1 MVGVASSTKT
11 EKKKKKKREKSER
24 AMGEENAFVK
34 TTKEEEEE
42 NAKSH
47 RHKTNG
53 KETTI
58 YVGKIPS
65 EISNERIQSILKTC
79 GNLTEW
85 KRTRDIEAP
94 FRYKPFGF
102 ATFETL
108 EGVLAAMRVLDGMQL
123 YENVDDAMKART
135 ETLLLNV
142 NQATKMAAEK
152 FNAEREEKGLGAKD
166 GEEDYERKRKIEKIM
181 KGEMDV
187 DEDDDEKEKKTK
199 KDKIDAAE
207 FSEEDEEEIKSGA
220 KRVTA
225 TITTTTTTTTT
236 TKSSQEK
243 LRTTSVLTNQ
253 ISTNKSTSEGGTKTE
268 TTCAKTVGTMQQE
281 DGEVVRMGEH
291 HSNQGDN
298 NVPAKPLTKRQREEK
313 RREDEKRRIEQREF
327 GRKER
332 QWLDEERIILNERN
346 KRMRRYRDEK
356 NNVERTRASRR
367 KRDDDD
373 RQLNAWERDE
383 RDLDRRK
390 RFRERELEA
399 EEKDK
404 QNEIEEIEEAK
415 RDEEKRLEEER
426 KKKLSLEK
434 AKKEKTVKE
443 TTIAGFSKRKK
454 TKSSE
459 DGGAEADVQDDDDDD
474 DDYTTKLNKKR
485 RRQFVPIEYTEAEKR
500 IVAAGLTVEH
510 KDADDQDQ
518 RRFLEEEKK
527 RKAALEASIMD
538 KIPTKKNDVFN
549 YDIDWG
555 AFKTSGAESL
565 CRKWVSKKTV
575 ELLGEEE
582 DAVVDFVIEKLRERV
597 DASVLLEE
605 LAVFLD
611 EEAESFVLKLW
622 RMIIYETLKFKSK
635 S

>member
-1 MVGVASSTKT
+1 
-11 EKKKKKKREKSER
+11 
-24 AMGEENAFVK
+24 MGEENNNNNNAFVK
-34 TTKEEEEE
+34 TTTKEEEEE
-42 NAKSH
+42 EETHH
-47 RHKTNG
+47 RRNRTTTNG

-399 EEKDK
+399 EEKDR

-459 DGGAEADVQDDDDDD
+459 DGGAEADVHDDDDDD
-474 DDYTTKLNKKR
+474 DDDETTKLNKKR

>member
-1 MVGVASSTKT
+1 M
-11 EKKKKKKREKSER
+11 EQQQE
-24 AMGEENAFVK
+24 
-34 TTKEEEEE
+34 
-42 NAKSH
+42 H
-47 RHKTNG
+47 RG

-58 YVGKIPS
+58 YVGKIPT
-65 EISNERIQSILKTC
+65 EITNNQIKSILKTC
-79 GNLTEW
+79 GNLSEW

-94 FRYKPFGF
+94 YRYKPFGF
-102 ATFETL
+102 ATFESL

-123 YENVDDAMKART
+123 YENVDEQMKART

-152 FNAEREEKGLGAKD
+152 FNAERQEKGLGAKD

-181 KGEMDV
+181 KGEMD
-187 DEDDDEKEKKTK
+187 DAEDDDEDEDEKKKKAK
-199 KDKIDAAE
+199 KDDEVVDAGE
-207 FSEEDEEEIKSGA
+207 FSDEEETRSGA
-220 KRVTA
+220 KRA
-225 TITTTTTTTTT
+225 TTTTTTT

-243 LRTTSVLTNQ
+243 LRTASMLTNQ

-268 TTCAKTVGTMQQE
+268 TTGAKTAGTIQYE
-281 DGEVVRMGEH
+281 DGEVGRA
-291 HSNQGDN
+291 NQADN

-313 RREDEKRRIEQREF
+313 RREDEKRRNEQREF
-327 GRKER
+327 GRRER
-332 QWLDEERIILNERN
+332 QWLDEERFILNERN
-346 KRMRRYRDEK
+346 KRMRRQRDEK
-356 NNVERTRASRR
+356 INLEQTRASRR

-373 RQLNAWERDE
+373 RQLNVWERDE

-399 EEKDK
+399 EEKDR

-426 KKKLSLEK
+426 KKKLNLEK

-454 TKSSE
+454 TKTSE
-459 DGGAEADVQDDDDDD
+459 DGGDAGVDGNEDDDDDD
-474 DDYTTKLNKKR
+474 DDDDADETIKLNKKR
-485 RRQFVPIEYTEAEKR
+485 RRQFLPIEYTEAEKR
-500 IVAAGLTVEH
+500 IVASGLTVDH
-510 KDADDQDQ
+510 KDTDDQDQ
-518 RRFLEEEKK
+518 KRLLEEEKK
-527 RKAALEASIMD
+527 RKAAIEQSIID
-538 KIPTKKNDVFN
+538 KIPTKKADVFS
-549 YDIDWG
+549 YDIDWS

-565 CRKWVSKKTV
+565 CRKWVAKKTV

-582 DAVVDFVIEKLRERV
+582 DAVVDFVLEKLRERV

-605 LAVFLD
+605 LSVFLD

-635 S
+635 LK

>member
-1 MVGVASSTKT
+1 
-11 EKKKKKKREKSER
+11 
-24 AMGEENAFVK
+24 MGEENDNNNNAFVK
-34 TTKEEEEE
+34 TTTKEEEEE
-42 NAKSH
+42 EETHH
-47 RHKTNG
+47 RRNRTTTNG

-399 EEKDK
+399 EEKDR

-459 DGGAEADVQDDDDDD
+459 DGGAEADVHDDDDDD
-474 DDYTTKLNKKR
+474 DDDDETTKLNKKR

-538 KIPTKKNDVFN
+538 KIPTKKNDLFN

>member
-1 MVGVASSTKT
+1 
-11 EKKKKKKREKSER
+11 
-24 AMGEENAFVK
+24 MGEENNNNNNAFVK
-34 TTKEEEEE
+34 TTTTKEEEEE
-42 NAKSH
+42 EEEETHH
-47 RHKTNG
+47 RRNRTTTNG

-399 EEKDK
+399 EEKDR

-459 DGGAEADVQDDDDDD
+459 DGGAEADVHDDDDDD
-474 DDYTTKLNKKR
+474 DDDETTKLNKKR

>member
-1 MVGVASSTKT
+1 M
-11 EKKKKKKREKSER
+11 EQQQE
-24 AMGEENAFVK
+24 
-34 TTKEEEEE
+34 
-42 NAKSH
+42 H
-47 RHKTNG
+47 RG

-58 YVGKIPS
+58 YVGKIPT
-65 EISNERIQSILKTC
+65 EITNNQIKSILKTC
-79 GNLTEW
+79 GNLSEW

-94 FRYKPFGF
+94 YRYKPFGF
-102 ATFETL
+102 ATFESL

-123 YENVDDAMKART
+123 YENVDEQMKART

-152 FNAEREEKGLGAKD
+152 FNAERQEKGLGAKD

-181 KGEMDV
+181 KGEMDDAE
-187 DEDDDEKEKKTK
+187 DEDEDEDEKKKKAKKDDEVV
-199 KDKIDAAE
+199 DAGE
-207 FSEEDEEEIKSGA
+207 FSDEEETRSGA
-220 KRVTA
+220 KRA
-225 TITTTTTTTTT
+225 TTTTTTT

-243 LRTTSVLTNQ
+243 LRTASMLTNQ

-268 TTCAKTVGTMQQE
+268 TTGAKTAGTIQYE
-281 DGEVVRMGEH
+281 DGEVGRA
-291 HSNQGDN
+291 NQADN

-313 RREDEKRRIEQREF
+313 RREDEKRRNEQREF
-327 GRKER
+327 GRRER
-332 QWLDEERIILNERN
+332 QWLDEERFILNERN
-346 KRMRRYRDEK
+346 KRMRRQRDEK
-356 NNVERTRASRR
+356 INLEQTRASRR

-373 RQLNAWERDE
+373 RQLNVWERDE

-399 EEKDK
+399 EEKDR

-426 KKKLSLEK
+426 KKKLNLEK

-454 TKSSE
+454 TKTSE
-459 DGGAEADVQDDDDDD
+459 DGGDAGVDGNEDDDDDD
-474 DDYTTKLNKKR
+474 DDADETIKLNKKR
-485 RRQFVPIEYTEAEKR
+485 RRQFLPIEYTEAEKR
-500 IVAAGLTVEH
+500 IVASGLTVDH
-510 KDADDQDQ
+510 KDTDDQDQ
-518 RRFLEEEKK
+518 KRLLEEEKK
-527 RKAALEASIMD
+527 RKAAIEQSIID
-538 KIPTKKNDVFN
+538 KIPTKKADVFS
-549 YDIDWG
+549 YDIDWS

-565 CRKWVSKKTV
+565 CRKWVAKKTV

-582 DAVVDFVIEKLRERV
+582 DAVVDFVLEKLRERV

-605 LAVFLD
+605 LSVFLD

-635 S
+635 LK

>member
-1 MVGVASSTKT
+1 
-11 EKKKKKKREKSER
+11 
-24 AMGEENAFVK
+24 MGEENNNNNNAFVK
-34 TTKEEEEE
+34 TTTTKEEEEE
-42 NAKSH
+42 EEEETHH
-47 RHKTNG
+47 RRNRTTTNG

-346 KRMRRYRDEK
+346 KRMRRCRDEK

-399 EEKDK
+399 EEKDR

-459 DGGAEADVQDDDDDD
+459 DGGAEADVHDDNDDDDDD
-474 DDYTTKLNKKR
+474 DDDDETTKLNKKR

>member
-1 MVGVASSTKT
+1 
-11 EKKKKKKREKSER
+11 
-24 AMGEENAFVK
+24 MGEENNNNNNNAFVK
-34 TTKEEEEE
+34 TTTKEEEEE
-42 NAKSH
+42 EEEETHH
-47 RHKTNG
+47 RRNRTTTNG

-346 KRMRRYRDEK
+346 KRMRRCRDEK

-399 EEKDK
+399 EEKDR

-459 DGGAEADVQDDDDDD
+459 DGGAEADVHDDDDDD
-474 DDYTTKLNKKR
+474 DDDDDETTKLNKKR

>member
-1 MVGVASSTKT
+1 
-11 EKKKKKKREKSER
+11 
-24 AMGEENAFVK
+24 MGEENDNNNNAFVK
-34 TTKEEEEE
+34 TTTKEEEEE
-42 NAKSH
+42 EEETHH
-47 RHKTNG
+47 RRNRTTTNG

-346 KRMRRYRDEK
+346 KRMRRCRDEK

-399 EEKDK
+399 EEKDR

-459 DGGAEADVQDDDDDD
+459 DGGAEVDVHDDDDDD
-474 DDYTTKLNKKR
+474 DDDETTKLNKKR

>member
-1 MVGVASSTKT
+1 
-11 EKKKKKKREKSER
+11 
-24 AMGEENAFVK
+24 MGEENDNNNNAFVK
-34 TTKEEEEE
+34 TTTKEEEEE
-42 NAKSH
+42 EETHH
-47 RHKTNG
+47 RRNRTTTNG

-399 EEKDK
+399 EEKDR

-459 DGGAEADVQDDDDDD
+459 DGGAEADVHDDDDDD
-474 DDYTTKLNKKR
+474 DDDDETTKLNKKR

>member
-1 MVGVASSTKT
+1 
-11 EKKKKKKREKSER
+11 
-24 AMGEENAFVK
+24 MGEENNNNNNAFVK
-34 TTKEEEEE
+34 TTTTKEEEEE
-42 NAKSH
+42 EEETHH
-47 RHKTNG
+47 RRNRTTTNG

-399 EEKDK
+399 EEKDR

-459 DGGAEADVQDDDDDD
+459 DGGAEADVHDDDDDD
-474 DDYTTKLNKKR
+474 DDDDETTKLNKKR

>member
-1 MVGVASSTKT
+1 
-11 EKKKKKKREKSER
+11 
-24 AMGEENAFVK
+24 MGEENNNNNNNAFVK
-34 TTKEEEEE
+34 TTTKEEEEE
-42 NAKSH
+42 EEEEETHH
-47 RHKTNG
+47 RRNRTTTNG

-332 QWLDEERIILNERN
+332 QWLDEERFILNERN

-399 EEKDK
+399 EEKDR

-459 DGGAEADVQDDDDDD
+459 DGGAEADVHDDDDDD
-474 DDYTTKLNKKR
+474 DDDDETTKLNKKR

>member
-1 MVGVASSTKT
+1 
-11 EKKKKKKREKSER
+11 
-24 AMGEENAFVK
+24 MGEENNNNNNNAFVK
-34 TTKEEEEE
+34 TTTKEEEEE
-42 NAKSH
+42 ETHH
-47 RHKTNG
+47 RRNRTTTNG

-399 EEKDK
+399 EEKDR

-459 DGGAEADVQDDDDDD
+459 DGGAEADVHDDDDDD
-474 DDYTTKLNKKR
+474 DDDETTKLNKKR